1 MNFDSYSQRRSI
13 GGPKIE
19 LHQGPQQNYSKE
31 DIEALIPEVIGKNDE
46 ELRRLKKSLID
57 SYYYKESSLIQQYID
72 LSKTDNTWK
81 VVESFQEW
89 LNQEIINALS
99 NFEKNQEEITK
110 ESKEFEIRL
119 RKEIESSLK
128 QMMQRHIEELTNV
141 EIMKSLEISREKNR
155 VSQEVNDLWKQSKKL
170 ATKDDFEGA
179 MKTKDLGDKMHA
191 QQGER
196 RREMVIEKYDK
207 IIKQTFQKQRIEIDN
222 LQKKLSQLLDEAD
235 VIHEKEQI
243 TQQKKVGVFLHYVLQ
258 KAVIDGSK
266 QLTNKKM
273 RAKLNRELT
282 VYVEKILREKGKE
295 ELLSFK
301 ENQ

>member
-1 MNFDSYSQRRSI
+1 
-13 GGPKIE
+13 
-19 LHQGPQQNYSKE
+19 
-31 DIEALIPEVIGKNDE
+31 
-46 ELRRLKKSLID
+46 
-57 SYYYKESSLIQQYID
+57 
-72 LSKTDNTWK
+72 
-81 VVESFQEW
+81 
-89 LNQEIINALS
+89 
-99 NFEKNQEEITK
+99 
-110 ESKEFEIRL
+110 
-119 RKEIESSLK
+119 
-128 QMMQRHIEELTNV
+128 
-141 EIMKSLEISREKNR
+141 
-155 VSQEVNDLWKQSKKL
+155 
-170 ATKDDFEGA
+170 
-179 MKTKDLGDKMHA
+179 
-191 QQGER
+191 
-196 RREMVIEKYDK
+196 MVIEKYDK